1 MFALQRTGKNAEPHC
16 VYWENSQEEG
26 GFWLEKGCITNLKS
40 SNETHLTCECY
51 HLTNFAVLMSVT
63 DAADNVNVRTLFSRA
78 EARIQEKKK
87 LCNFEKFVTVGL
99 GTEVVNRKP
108 YSLMET

>member
-1 MFALQRTGKNAEPHC
+1 MFALQRAGKNKEPHC
-16 VYWENSQEEG
+16 VYWEKSDNEG
-26 GFWLEKGCITNLKS
+26 GFWLDKGCAANHKS

-78 EARIQEKKK
+78 QGRIRQKKTIWVILK
-87 LCNFEKFVTVGL
+87 NLLQWGQ
-99 GTEVVNRKP
+99 GRK
-108 YSLMET
+108 

>member
-26 GFWLEKGCITNLKS
+26 GFWLDKGCITNLKS

-63 DAADNVNVRTLFSRA
+63 DAADNVNVRTLFSRT
-78 EARIQEKKK
+78 EARIQEKKNCAILKNLLQWDQERK
-87 LCNFEKFVTVGL
+87 LLIE
-99 GTEVVNRKP
+99 
-108 YSLMET
+108 SLIA